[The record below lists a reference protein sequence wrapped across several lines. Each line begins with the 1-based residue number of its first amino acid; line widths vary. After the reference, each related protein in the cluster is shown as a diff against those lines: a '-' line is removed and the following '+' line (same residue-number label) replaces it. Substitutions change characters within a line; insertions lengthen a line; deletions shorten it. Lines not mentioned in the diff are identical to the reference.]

1 MTGVGHKTEEE
12 RRQLCCTC
20 WKIVCSFLL
29 IVCRHLSEK
38 LWWWSAVVY
47 IVTQPT
53 TQQSQCY
60 CHLIKVYGDHL
71 NIDLPCKI
79 WLVPIIEYCTNRG
92 NPPITITKLFLD
104 HHHFL
109 SNCFPDGLLNW
120 AIKFK
125 RVPWSYNWSFE
136 FKIKYHST
144 TRTFQNPSSNSVR
157 GLILWWWRR
166 PTYSLTFLNCG
177 FWLGKV
183 CRKPFLLFQF

>member
-1 MTGVGHKTEEE
+1 MDWEIIYGNIWSTESKTEQIWQLE
-12 RRQLCCTC
+12 QLCFTC
-20 WKIVCSFLL
+20 NVLDICLQFLAHCLPSFLGE
-29 IVCRHLSEK
+29 IVVVVVVVVVV
-38 LWWWSAVVY
+38 AVY
-47 IVTQPT
+47 PVTQLT
-53 TQQSQCY
+53 THQSQCY

-136 FKIKYHST
+136 FKIK
-144 TRTFQNPSSNSVR
+144 
-157 GLILWWWRR
+157 
-166 PTYSLTFLNCG
+166 
-177 FWLGKV
+177 
-183 CRKPFLLFQF
+183 